1 MHVITDYY
9 ATGLYTYK
17 KLLLSFYYTCFT
29 FINQRS
35 NKVCCVTWLVASFIL
50 CLVILLAHPFFGCVL
65 GLISVVLLIMAPLYK
80 ACIAHIVI
88 RRS

>member
-1 MHVITDYY
+1 MHMITDYY

-17 KLLLSFYYTCFT
+17 KLLLSFYHTCFI

-50 CLVILLAHPFFGCVL
+50 CLVSLLAASFFCVCTWFDLSRFINHGPF
-65 GLISVVLLIMAPLYK
+65 I
-80 ACIAHIVI
+80 
-88 RRS
+88 